1 MERISSPDTL
11 PHIKRVSR
19 VKHAI
24 LEKYLPSWAVILGST
39 NRRLNY
45 FDCFAGP
52 GRYELAG
59 EAVDGSPVIAV
70 NAGKSFLLK
79 HPDHALNVL
88 LTEKDQ
94 HQARQLEGH
103 LQTLGPYPKNLRVEV
118 LQEDSKTFI
127 PDILSRV
134 PTLAPSFFLIDPYG
148 HPLSLPVINEI
159 LSRSRTE
166 VLINLMWYRI
176 NMDLGNPA
184 VQDHVDRLFD
194 SQEWRLQP
202 FIEQSGLARE
212 DGFLEYFISQLSAKY
227 VLRFRI
233 GFDPED
239 KMRGER
245 TKYYLLHASN
255 HMRAAL
261 LMKEVMW
268 PLGDE
273 DGTFDFRAESQGVL
287 ISRAPQVDELREVL
301 LRRFSGRE
309 VQFDNIR
316 EETWDIPFIEK
327 HYREAIQKL
336 RSDGTVTV
344 TPVTSKKSGLRGRD
358 MVRFPKTSEAVQSR
372 IDHGRSC

>member
-1 MERISSPDTL
+1 MEPVSNLETL

-19 VKHAI
+19 IKHAI
-24 LEKYLPSWAVILGST
+24 LEKYLSSWAVILGSM

-70 NAGKSFLLK
+70 KAAKSFLTN
-79 HPDHALNVL
+79 HPDHNLNVL
-88 LTEKDQ
+88 LTEKNQ
-94 HQARQLEGH
+94 HQSQQLEGH
-103 LQTLGPYPKNLRVEV
+103 LQPLGPYPKNLRVEV

-127 PDILSRV
+127 PDLLSKV

-166 VLINLMWYRI
+166 VLVNLMWYRI
-176 NMDLGNPA
+176 NMDLGNAA
-184 VQDHVDRLFD
+184 VQDHVDRLFGD
-194 SQEWRLQP
+194 QAWRQQP
-202 FIEQSGLARE
+202 FISQSGLARE
-212 DGFLEYFISQLSAKY
+212 DGFLEYFISRLSAKY

-239 KMRGER
+239 KMRGVR

-255 HMRAAL
+255 HPRAAL

-273 DGTFDFRAESQGVL
+273 DGTFDFSAESQGVL

-316 EETWDIPFIEK
+316 EETWAIPFIEK

-336 RSDGTVTV
+336 RADGIVTV

-358 MVRFPKTSEAVQSR
+358 MVRFPKTGKAA
-372 IDHGRSC
+372 